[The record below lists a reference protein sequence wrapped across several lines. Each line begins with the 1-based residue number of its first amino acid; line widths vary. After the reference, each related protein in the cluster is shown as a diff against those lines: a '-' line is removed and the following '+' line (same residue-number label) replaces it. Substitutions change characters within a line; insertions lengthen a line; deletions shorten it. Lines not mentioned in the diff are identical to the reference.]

1 MDGGLFSPQLSLAS
15 VAADAGGP
23 FSTAAHSRRSG
34 RTDGENIFYLPS
46 WRTTRLRTLSLER
59 RVNDD
64 CPLLSF
70 PARPKRRLPRL
81 QFLLPERRGGM
92 KLNASCVDILH
103 WPALICLGRR
113 TMYYEGRNP
122 RTLTGSISQES
133 SRKGPSF
140 VLFLLRSLI
149 PSSSNANVERER
161 EKRLFSVSRVVSDY
175 TRSGGGGGGE
185 IGRGRRRERERPKSH
200 MLMSEA
206 EQRLP
211 LRHI

>member
-23 FSTAAHSRRSG
+23 FSTAAHSRRNG
-34 RTDGENIFYLPS
+34 RTTDGENIFYLPS

-64 CPLLSF
+64 CPFLSF

-81 QFLLPERRGGM
+81 QLLLPERKGGM

-103 WPALICLGRR
+103 WPAPFR
-113 TMYYEGRNP
+113 YYEGRNP
-122 RTLTGSISQES
+122 QTLTGSISQES
-133 SRKGPSF
+133 SRKGPS
-140 VLFLLRSLI
+140 
-149 PSSSNANVERER
+149 SSSSSVRSSLRPRMQMLRER

-175 TRSGGGGGGE
+175 TRSGGGGE